1 MKLVPIHEQ
10 TLYIFCIPFLNS
22 TVVRYVN
29 LLVEFSLLRSKKKS
43 KLKLLEGNL
52 RLHERN

>member
-1 MKLVPIHEQ
+1 MKLVPTHKQ
-10 TLYIFCIPFLNS
+10 TLYIVFIPFLNS
-22 TVVRYVN
+22 TVVRHLN
-29 LLVEFSLLRSKKKS
+29 LLVEFSLLRSKKKN